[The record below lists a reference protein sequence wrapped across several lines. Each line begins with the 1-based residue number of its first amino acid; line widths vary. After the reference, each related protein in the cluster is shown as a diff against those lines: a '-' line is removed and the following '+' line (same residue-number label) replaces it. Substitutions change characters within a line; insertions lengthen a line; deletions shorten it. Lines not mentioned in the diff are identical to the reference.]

1 MSKDGSALAT
11 GSEDRAWKLFDAL
24 SGAEWVWG
32 RGHDSLGEFPHS
44 LESRSV
50 YELYLSSLFV
60 AYDRFFI
67 VHRQSP
73 LVPVDPSFRAL
84 SGRVEFMVR
93 RHKFNKDNLS
103 SSSAFASCW
112 WAGGGGWGGVCCPLE
127 SKQASLTA
135 YPPTP
140 SEDASLNVSM
150 HVGSSVS
157 IGVRASLELTSWV
170 VATAVATKRSGNT
183 LHPKP

>member
-1 MSKDGSALAT
+1 MAAGLLAVSTPDGWVRLLEADRSERLSVMAHAKPVTCIAMSKDGSALAT

-32 RGHDSLGEFPHS
+32 RGHDSLGEFPH
-44 LESRSV
+44 
-50 YELYLSSLFV
+50 
-60 AYDRFFI
+60 
-67 VHRQSP
+67 
-73 LVPVDPSFRAL
+73 
-84 SGRVEFMVR
+84 
-93 RHKFNKDNLS
+93 S

-157 IGVRASLELTSWV
+157 IGVSRVDVLGCCYKYV
-170 VATAVATKRSGNT
+170 NF
-183 LHPKP
+183 